1 MCDHH
6 EPDPVPTPDLTRAQ
20 RIALAVLAIVLLA
33 ACAILTVAIAHL
45 PRAGGQ
51 LGA

>member
-1 MCDHH
+1 MSGSERYPH
-6 EPDPVPTPDLTRAQ
+6 PVLF
-20 RIALAVLAIVLLA
+20 ALLLA
-33 ACAILTVAIAHL
+33 ALLATCALLTVAIAHL